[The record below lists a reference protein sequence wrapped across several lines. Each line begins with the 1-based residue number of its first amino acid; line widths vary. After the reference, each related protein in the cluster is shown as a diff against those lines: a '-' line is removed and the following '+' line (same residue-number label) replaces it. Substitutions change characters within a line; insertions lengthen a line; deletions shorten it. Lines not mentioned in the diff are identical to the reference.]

1 LPPLVNVGQRDLLL
15 TADHVGHSFR
25 KTFSAAE
32 LAADPDAVLAY
43 LRSTCA
49 GARRVFVDLDCDVFD
64 PAFFPAVSRP
74 VPFGLSPQQVL
85 RVLDAVWSDNLAG
98 VLFSEFDPGRDV
110 NDSCLATLL
119 WLIEYVLL
127 RRYES

>member
-1 LPPLVNVGQRDLLL
+1 
-15 TADHVGHSFR
+15 
-25 KTFSAAE
+25 
-32 LAADPDAVLAY
+32 
-43 LRSTCA
+43 
-49 GARRVFVDLDCDVFD
+49 
-64 PAFFPAVSRP
+64 
-74 VPFGLSPQQVL
+74 VL